1 MNTPIVL
8 RGRAG
13 LLALGL
19 LGALALAAGAPA
31 QAPPLALPGSPAPA
45 EIERELRAALALAI
59 RRFEAKDLGGLL
71 ALVSDQYRTGYLTKA
86 ALRAQLLGMFQLYE
100 TLKTNVRV
108 EEIRL
113 VGEHAW
119 VVSSGEVLGRLPL
132 LSRWMT
138 VLAWER
144 ELEVARRETGGW
156 RLYGYQQ

>member
-8 RGRAG
+8 RGGAG

-19 LGALALAAGAPA
+19 FGALALAAGALA
-31 QAPPLALPGSPAPA
+31 QSPPVLPGGPPPA
-45 EIERELRAALALAI
+45 EVERELRAAIALAI
-59 RRFEAKDLGGLL
+59 HRFEAKDLEGLL
-71 ALVSDQYRTGYLTKA
+71 ALVSDEYRTGYLTKGT
-86 ALRAQLLGMFQLYE
+86 LRAQLLGMFQLYE

-132 LSRWMT
+132 LGRWMT

-144 ELEVARRETGGW
+144 ELEVARREAGGW